1 LPWARIDA
9 TAISTEL
16 KRWLWSSWAPGSYA
30 YNRAM
35 ATRLKHTEAAAPR
48 LSVVVLV
55 FNEVESITPLHVEL
69 IGVLDAMDTPYEV
82 VYIDDGSRDGSTER
96 LADLAL
102 TDPRVRVVSF
112 RRNFGQTAAVQAG
125 IDNSRGE
132 IIVFMD
138 GDMQND
144 PHDIPRLLQ
153 KITEGYDVVS
163 GWRKD
168 RHDDAA
174 RVLPSKIANW
184 IIARVTGVPLN
195 DFGCTLK
202 AYHRDV
208 IQDVKLYGEMHRFIP
223 VYASW
228 VGARITELP
237 VNHRARSFGKSKYS
251 LSRTFR
257 VLLDLMTVKLLGSYS
272 TKPIYFFGFAAFG
285 LWLLAF
291 VFAAIVIIQ
300 KLLPPYPYAHNN
312 PLLLLAVFLAI
323 VGVQFIL
330 MGLLAELSI
339 RTYHESQDKKTYVVR
354 EVIERSPTRK
364 EATNGRPAVRTRS

>member
-1 LPWARIDA
+1 MVARRLGPVGGA
-9 TAISTEL
+9 S
-16 KRWLWSSWAPGSYA
+16 

-35 ATRLKHTEAAAPR
+35 ATRLKHVVSTAPPT

-55 FNEVESITPLHVEL
+55 FNEVESVAPLHEEL
-69 IGVLDAMDTPYEV
+69 IGVLDGLEIAYEV
-82 VYIDDGSRDGSTER
+82 VYVDDGSRDGSTER
-96 LADLAL
+96 LAQL
-102 TDPRVRVVSF
+102 TLKDPRIRVVSF

-125 IDNSRGE
+125 IDNARGE
-132 IIVFMD
+132 ILVFMD

-153 KITEGYDVVS
+153 SMDAGYDVVS

-168 RHDDAA
+168 RQDEAS
-174 RVLPSKIANW
+174 RVLPSRIANW
-184 IIARVTGVPLN
+184 IIARVTGVPLH

-208 IQDVKLYGEMHRFIP
+208 IRDVKLYGQMHRFIP

-228 VGARITELP
+228 VGARIVELP
-237 VNHRARSFGKSKYS
+237 VNHRARAFGQSKYS
-251 LSRTFR
+251 LARTSR

-285 LWLLAF
+285 LWALAF
-291 VFAAIVIIQ
+291 VLAAIVIIQ
-300 KLLPPYPYAHNN
+300 KLLPPYPFAHNN
-312 PLLLLAVFLAI
+312 PLLLLAVFFAI

-339 RTYHESQDKKTYVVR
+339 RTYHESQGKATYVVR
-354 EVIERSPTRK
+354 EVIEMAPAAARK
-364 EATNGRPAVRTRS
+364 AAAPAHKGAVAARGATNGRPSARAH

>member
-1 LPWARIDA
+1 
-9 TAISTEL
+9 
-16 KRWLWSSWAPGSYA
+16 
-30 YNRAM
+30 M
-35 ATRLKHTEAAAPR
+35 ATRLKTADAAPPR

-55 FNEVESITPLHVEL
+55 FNEADSIAPLHAEL
-69 IGVLDAMDTPYEV
+69 MSVLKAMDTTYEV

-96 LADLAL
+96 LSQLAL
-102 TDPRVRVVSF
+102 TDPHVRVVSF

-125 IDNSRGE
+125 IDNARGE
-132 IIVFMD
+132 ILVFMD
-138 GDMQND
+138 GDLQND

-153 KITEGYDVVS
+153 RMEDGYDVVS

-168 RHDDAA
+168 RKDDAA

-228 VGARITELP
+228 VGARIAELP
-237 VNHRARSFGKSKYS
+237 VNHRPRSFGKSKYS
-251 LSRTFR
+251 LSRTSR
-257 VLLDLMTVKLLGSYS
+257 VLLDLFTVKLLGSYS

-285 LWLLAF
+285 LWALAF

-312 PLLLLAVFLAI
+312 PLLLLAVFLGI

-339 RTYHESQDKKTYVVR
+339 RTYHESQGKTTYVVR
-354 EVIERSPTRK
+354 EVIEHSPTHK
-364 EATNGRPAVRTRS
+364 QLTNGRPSVRTRT